1 MIKRSKQALE
11 FVREND
17 KATVVKHVL
26 SHDAHPMIQF
36 VKYGMCGVLA
46 VVIHWLVV
54 YTLGLTVLPAI
65 GRSLPVELKQHNGM
79 INNIIAFFVSGIVV
93 YWLNRKYVFKPGRH
107 HAAVEAFLFFAVAG
121 LALLAAVLIY
131 PLIFKYV
138 KTNEYVEHFANF
150 GFVFT
155 SAMVNFV
162 ARKFIIFKG

>member
-11 FVREND
+11 FVRQND
-17 KATVVKHVL
+17 KATVVKRVL
-26 SHDAHPMIQF
+26 SHDAHPVIQF
-36 VKYGMCGVLA
+36 AKYGMCGALA
-46 VVIHWLVV
+46 VMIHWAVV
-54 YTLGLTVLPAI
+54 YALGLTVLPAI
-65 GRSLPVELKQHNGM
+65 GRGLPVELKEHNGM
-79 INNIIAFFVSGIVV
+79 VNNIIAFFVSGVVV

-150 GFVFT
+150 GFVVT